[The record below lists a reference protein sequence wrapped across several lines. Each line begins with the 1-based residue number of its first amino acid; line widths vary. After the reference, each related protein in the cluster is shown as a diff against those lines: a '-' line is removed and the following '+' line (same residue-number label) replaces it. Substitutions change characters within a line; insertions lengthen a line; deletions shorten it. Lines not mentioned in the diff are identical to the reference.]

1 MQRLITHPTGRN
13 KSQQTCL
20 TLSPIPLIQLPW
32 RPFFSASFDCDGFEW
47 VQMSGQLF
55 FLAPESALLSACST
69 YSVQAFC
76 SGTEVADAAGVGW
89 LLQLYSRNRI
99 FHVGTRESED
109 ATTFK
114 VNYFY

>member
-20 TLSPIPLIQLPW
+20 TVSPIPLIQLPW

-69 YSVQAFC
+69 YSVQA
-76 SGTEVADAAGVGW
+76 AGVGW